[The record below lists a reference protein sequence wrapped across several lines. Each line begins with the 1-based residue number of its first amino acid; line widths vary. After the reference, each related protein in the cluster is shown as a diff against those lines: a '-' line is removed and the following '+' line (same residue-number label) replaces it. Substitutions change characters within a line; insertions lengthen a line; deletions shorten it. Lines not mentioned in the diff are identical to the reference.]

1 MLKSPSSMRAGMRGL
16 SLIELMIALVIGL
29 IVSGA
34 AVALVVSIM
43 KANAETIRATRLTQE
58 LRTTT
63 EIISREMRRAKSV
76 EDPVANVGLASAN
89 MLKNCDDMTPATAGT
104 TAACATFGYDCK
116 AKSDGTFDSGTF
128 KAIGLA
134 NGKVKLASSSSAVPS
149 CPTGGAGTQ
158 LSSDLINISELTV
171 CVGVFNSTGSCVSAG
186 ADVYSVRVRGSFIN
200 DPTGLV
206 RSISQEVRIRSTAIN

>member
-1 MLKSPSSMRAGMRGL
+1 MLKSPRPLRAGMVGL
-16 SLIELMIALVIGL
+16 SLVELMIALVVGL

-63 EIISREMRRAKSV
+63 EIVSRELRRAQGID
-76 EDPVANVGLASAN
+76 DPIANVGLASAN
-89 MLKNCDDMTPATAGT
+89 MLKNCDAITPATAGT
-104 TAACATFGYDCK
+104 TAACTTFGYDCK

-134 NGKVKLASSSSAVPS
+134 GGKIRLASSTSAIPA
-149 CPTGGAGTQ
+149 CPTTSTGTQ
-158 LSSDLINISELTV
+158 LSSDQIVVSEFTV
-171 CVGVFNSTGSCVSAG
+171 CKGVFNATGTCTSGS
-186 ADVYSVRVRGSFIN
+186 DVYSVRVKGSFAN

-206 RSISQEVRIRSTAIN
+206 RSISQEVRIRSVAIN